1 MNSTQGLLEKIK
13 QAKKSIN
20 TASTTEKNKAL
31 SLMADY
37 LEAATD
43 AILIANAEDMTAAR
57 GHISEVMLDRLYLD
71 ANRIKDMAT
80 GIRQVIALPDPVG
93 DILEVSHLEN
103 GLEITKKRVALGV
116 IGIIYESRPNV
127 TSDAAALAIKSGNAV
142 ILRSGKEAHKTA
154 AAIVSALKA
163 ALRQTAISDDCLQLV
178 SDTSRES
185 AQILMKA
192 KGYLDLLIPRGGAGL
207 IQAVVEN
214 ATVPVIETG
223 TGLVHIYV
231 DKDADQEMALEIIN
245 NAKTSRPSVCNA
257 MEVCL
262 VHKEIASQFLSTL
275 EERLVTV
282 RKARGVVPVQLRLNE
297 TARSFISGK

>member
-20 TASTTEKNKAL
+20 TASTAEKNKTL

-43 AILIANAEDMTAAR
+43 PILTANAEDMTAAKD
-57 GHISEVMLDRLYLD
+57 HVSDVMLDRLYLD

-154 AAIVSALKA
+154 ATIVSALKA

-223 TGLVHIYV
+223 TGIVHVYV
-231 DKDADQEMALEIIN
+231 DKDADQEMALEIID

-262 VHKEIASQFLSTL
+262 VHKEIASQFLPTL

-282 RKARGVVPVQLRLNE
+282 RKARGVS
-297 TARSFISGK
+297 TCSTSIG